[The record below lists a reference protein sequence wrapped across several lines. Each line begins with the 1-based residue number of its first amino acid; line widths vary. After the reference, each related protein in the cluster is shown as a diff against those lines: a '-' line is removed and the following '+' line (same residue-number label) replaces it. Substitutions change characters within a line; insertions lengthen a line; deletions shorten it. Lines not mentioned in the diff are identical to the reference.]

1 MGLRAP
7 VAMHLGWSSHV
18 YPLEAADFD
27 DVPDYAGEPIPAG
40 ELPSDRVVLLI
51 RKGHPDSLVRGR
63 DEIARCAG
71 GTVDVR
77 VVFVP
82 TVARWNLL
90 GTLVRVCRNRY
101 RYHGTRVYHISAKAV
116 RGMKLERAM
125 RTIENPHGRDGEDR
139 ATSMV
144 RLLESLK
151 RDGYR
156 DDKPIVVMLCRTGGL
171 DDSLRQGH
179 HRVSAC
185 LACGIDRMAV
195 EFAAAGVAPWQRWG
209 VFRRAASGVAVCAG
223 IAAAAWALWP
233 VALREAT
240 MDVRGLPKISPI
252 GEFVRPRVPEELSG
266 ITHVDGDSYYAVSD
280 DGSGVWPM
288 QIGMDRVTGAITN
301 CVMGRNVHVGG
312 DNEGIAWNPQG
323 QTVFVTDEKAQKI
336 LEINPATGKFLAE
349 VPLPEHQQK
358 RRKNRGLEA
367 LALSPD
373 GEFLWTANEEALSG
387 DGDVSSVQNGT
398 TVRLMRFRRKD
409 GVKWAHDG
417 EWAYLTDAIG
427 GGKTK
432 RMRSGVS
439 DMCVLEDG
447 TLLVL
452 ERELSRK
459 GVSPAYRARLYAVRP
474 ARDSSID
481 MERPLAKK
489 LLFGADTDTANYE
502 GVCLGPTLDNG
513 DRTLVMVSDG
523 GDADDERLYV
533 LRMTL
538 VQDGRK

>member
-1 MGLRAP
+1 MARQTKIP
-7 VAMHLGWSSHV
+7 HLGWSSHV
-18 YPLEAADFD
+18 YPLDAADFAR
-27 DVPDYAGEPIPAG
+27 VPDYEGPEIPAAA
-40 ELPSDRVVLLI
+40 LPEDDILLYI
-51 RKGHPDSLVRGR
+51 RPDGPDALLRGR
-63 DEIARCAG
+63 AAIDAALRADASA
-71 GTVDVR
+71 VVQVR
-77 VVFVP
+77 VVFKP
-82 TVARWNLL
+82 SVAKWNLP

-101 RYHGTRVYHISAKAV
+101 RYHGSRVYHISAKAV
-116 RGMKLERAM
+116 REMKLERSI
-125 RTIENPHGRDGEDR
+125 RTIENPHSRTGEDR
-139 ATSMV
+139 AASMV

-156 DDKPIVVMLCRTGGL
+156 EDKPIVVMLCRTGGL
-171 DDSLRQGH
+171 ADSLRQGH

-185 LACGIDRMAV
+185 LACGIDRMAI

-209 VFRRAASGVAVCAG
+209 VFRRVATVVAACAG

-233 VALREAT
+233 AASWEAT

-266 ITHVDGDSYYAVSD
+266 ITHVEGDSYYAVSD

-288 QIGMDRVTGAITN
+288 QIGVDRATGVITN

-312 DNEGIAWNPQG
+312 DNEGIAWDAQRR
-323 QTVFVTDEKAQKI
+323 TVFVTDEKTHAI
-336 LEINPATGKFLAE
+336 GEINPETGKLVAE
-349 VPLPEHQQK
+349 VHLPDHHRK
-358 RRKNRGLEA
+358 RRRNRGLEA
-367 LALSPD
+367 LALSPN

-387 DGDVSSVQNGT
+387 DGDASSVEKGT
-398 TVRLMRFRRKD
+398 VVRLTRFRRQN
-409 GVKWAHDG
+409 GAAWAHDG

-439 DMCVLEDG
+439 DLCVLEDG

-459 GVSPAYRARLYAVRP
+459 GVDPAYRARLYAVRP
-474 ARDSSID
+474 GRDLPFD
-481 MERPLAKK
+481 VKRPIAKK
-489 LLFGADTDTANYE
+489 LLFGADTGSANYE
-502 GVCLGPTLDNG
+502 GVCLGPKLDNG

-533 LRMTL
+533 LRMKEE
-538 VQDGRK
+538 RE

>member
-1 MGLRAP
+1 MR
-7 VAMHLGWSSHV
+7 LGWSSHV

-27 DVPDYAGEPIPAG
+27 DVPDYAGDPIPAG
-40 ELPSDRVVLLI
+40 ELPPDRVVLLI

-63 DEIARCAG
+63 DEIARQAG

-77 VVFVP
+77 VVFEP
-82 TVARWNLL
+82 SVARWNLP

-101 RYHGTRVYHISAKAV
+101 RYHGTHVYHISAHAV
-116 RGMKLERAM
+116 RSMKLERM
-125 RTIENPHGRDGEDR
+125 IRSVDNPHARAGKDR
-139 ATSMV
+139 VRSMA

-171 DDSLRQGH
+171 VDSLRQGH

-185 LACGIDRMAV
+185 LACGVDRMAM

-209 VFRRAASGVAVCAG
+209 LFRRVASAAAVLAG
-223 IAAAAWALWP
+223 IAAATWALWP
-233 VALREAT
+233 AAPWEAK

-266 ITHVDGDSYYAVSD
+266 ITYVDGDSYYAVSD
-280 DGSGVWPM
+280 DGSGIWPM
-288 QIGMDRVTGAITN
+288 QIGLDRATGVITN
-301 CVMGRNVHVGG
+301 CVMGRNVRVGG
-312 DNEGIAWNPQG
+312 DNEGIAWDAQRR
-323 QTVFVTDEKAQKI
+323 TVFVTDEKTHTI
-336 LEINPATGKFLAE
+336 GEINPETGKLVAE
-349 VPLPEHQQK
+349 VHLPDHHRK
-358 RRKNRGLEA
+358 RRRNRGLEA

-387 DGDVSSVQNGT
+387 DGDASSVEKGTVVRLTRFQRQNGAA
-398 TVRLMRFRRKD
+398 
-409 GVKWAHDG
+409 WAHDG

-427 GGKTK
+427 GGETK

-439 DMCVLEDG
+439 DLCVLEDG

-459 GVSPAYRARLYAVRP
+459 GVDPAYRARLYAVRP
-474 ARDSSID
+474 GRDMPFD
-481 MERPLAKK
+481 VERPIAKK
-489 LLFGADTDTANYE
+489 LLFGADTGSANYE
-502 GVCLGPTLDNG
+502 GVCLGPVLDNG

-533 LRMTL
+533 LRMKE
-538 VQDGRK
+538 GSE

>member
-1 MGLRAP
+1 
-7 VAMHLGWSSHV
+7 MHLGWSSHV

-51 RKGHPDSLVRGR
+51 RTGHPDSLVRGR
-63 DEIARCAG
+63 DEIARQAG

-82 TVARWNLL
+82 SVARWNLL
-90 GTLVRVCRNRY
+90 GTLVRVFRNRY
-101 RYHGTRVYHISAKAV
+101 RYHGTHVYHISAKAV
-116 RGMKLERAM
+116 RSMKLERAI
-125 RTIENPHGRDGEDR
+125 RTTTDPHVRAGQNQAQSLDR
-139 ATSMV
+139 MAK
-144 RLLESLK
+144 LLESLK

-171 DDSLRQGH
+171 ADSLRQGH

-185 LACGIDRMAV
+185 LACGLDRMAM
-195 EFAAAGVAPWQRWG
+195 EFAAAGVAPWQRWSRL
-209 VFRRAASGVAVCAG
+209 RRVVTAVAMFAG
-223 IAAAAWALWP
+223 ITAAALWAFWP
-233 VALREAT
+233 LAPWEAT
-240 MDVRGLPKISPI
+240 MDVRGLPMLSPI
-252 GEFVRPRVPEELSG
+252 GEFLRPRVPEELSG
-266 ITHVDGDSYYAVSD
+266 ITYVDGDLYYAVSD
-280 DGSGVWPM
+280 DGSGIWPM
-288 QIGMDRVTGAITN
+288 QIGMDRVTGMITN
-301 CVMGRNVHVGG
+301 CVMGRNVRVGG
-312 DNEGIAWNPQG
+312 DNEGIAWNPRG
-323 QTVFVTDEKAQKI
+323 NSVFVTDENAQTI
-336 LEINPATGKFLAE
+336 YEIDPATGKLMAE
-349 VPLPEHQQK
+349 VSLPEHQRK

-367 LALSPD
+367 LTLSPD
-373 GEFLWTANEEALSG
+373 GVFLWTANEEALSG
-387 DGDVSSVQNGT
+387 DGDRSREQKGT
-398 TVRLMRFRRKD
+398 TVRLTRFRRGD
-409 GVKWAHDG
+409 DAEWAHDG

-427 GGKTK
+427 GGKTR

-439 DMCVLEDG
+439 DLCALEDG

-459 GVSPAYRARLYAVRP
+459 GVAPAYRARLYAVRP
-474 ARDSSID
+474 TPGAPID

-489 LLFGADTDTANYE
+489 LIFGADTGTANYE

-538 VQDGRK
+538 SQEMPR

>member
-18 YPLEAADFD
+18 YPLEAADFG
-27 DVPDYAGEPIPAG
+27 DVPDYSGEPISVDD
-40 ELPSDRVVLLI
+40 LPPDPVILLI
-51 RKGHPDSLVRGR
+51 RKGRPDSLVRGR
-63 DEIARCAG
+63 DEIARRAG
-71 GTVDVR
+71 GIVDVR
-77 VVFVP
+77 VVFAPSVS
-82 TVARWNLL
+82 RWNLL

-101 RYHGTRVYHISAKAV
+101 RYHGTHAYHISAKAV
-116 RGMKLERAM
+116 RDMKLERAI
-125 RTIENPHGRDGEDR
+125 RTIENPQARGGQDR
-139 ATSMV
+139 AACMV

-171 DDSLRQGH
+171 ADSLRQGH

-185 LACGIDRMAV
+185 LACGVDRMAV

-209 VFRRAASGVAVCAG
+209 VFRRVATVVAACAG

-233 VALREAT
+233 ATPWEAT

-266 ITHVDGDSYYAVSD
+266 ITYVDGDSYYAVSD
-280 DGSGVWPM
+280 DGSGIWPI
-288 QIGMDRVTGAITN
+288 QIGLDRATGVITN
-301 CVMGRNVHVGG
+301 CVMGRNVRVGK
-312 DNEGIAWNPQG
+312 DNEGIAWNPQNR
-323 QTVFVTDEKAQKI
+323 TVFVTDEASHAI
-336 LEINPATGKFLAE
+336 SEINPETGQLVAE
-349 VPLPEHQQK
+349 VRLPEHQRK
-358 RRKNRGLEA
+358 RRSNRGLES
-367 LALSPD
+367 LTLSPG
-373 GEFLWTANEEALSG
+373 GEFLWTANEEALVG
-387 DGDVSSVQNGT
+387 DGDRSNGQKGT
-398 TVRLMRFRRKD
+398 VVRLTRFRRQD
-409 GVKWAHDG
+409 DTTWTHDG

-427 GGKTK
+427 GGNTR

-439 DMCVLEDG
+439 DLCVLEDG

-459 GVSPAYRARLYAVRP
+459 GVDPSYRARLYAVRP
-474 ARDSSID
+474 AREESID
-481 MERPLAKK
+481 VERPIAKK
-489 LLFGADTDTANYE
+489 LLFGADTGTSNYE
-502 GVCLGPTLDNG
+502 GVCLGPMLDNG

-533 LRMTL
+533 LRMKE
-538 VQDGRK
+538 GRE

>member
-18 YPLEAADFD
+18 YPLEAADFG
-27 DVPDYAGEPIPAG
+27 DVPDYSDEPISVDD
-40 ELPSDRVVLLI
+40 LPPDPVILLI
-51 RKGHPDSLVRGR
+51 RKGCPDSLVRGR
-63 DEIARCAG
+63 DEIARRAG
-71 GTVDVR
+71 GIVDVR
-77 VVFVP
+77 VVFAPSVS
-82 TVARWNLL
+82 RWNLL

-101 RYHGTRVYHISAKAV
+101 RYHGTHVYHISAKAV
-116 RGMKLERAM
+116 RTMKLERAI
-125 RTIENPHGRDGEDR
+125 RTIENPQARGGQDR
-139 ATSMV
+139 AACMV

-171 DDSLRQGH
+171 ADSLRQGH

-185 LACGIDRMAV
+185 LACGVDRMAV

-209 VFRRAASGVAVCAG
+209 VFRRVATVVAACAG

-233 VALREAT
+233 AASWEAT

-266 ITHVDGDSYYAVSD
+266 ITYVDGDSYYAVSD

-288 QIGMDRVTGAITN
+288 QIGIDRATGVITN
-301 CVMGRNVHVGG
+301 CVMGRNVRVGK
-312 DNEGIAWNPQG
+312 DNEGIAWNPQNR
-323 QTVFVTDEKAQKI
+323 TVFVTDEAAQTI
-336 LEINPATGKFLAE
+336 YEIAPASGKNVAE
-349 VPLPEHQQK
+349 VRLPEHQRK
-358 RRKNRGLEA
+358 RRRNRGLEA
-367 LALSPD
+367 LALSPN

-387 DGDVSSVQNGT
+387 DGDVSSVEKGTVVRLTRFRRQNGT
-398 TVRLMRFRRKD
+398 A
-409 GVKWAHDG
+409 WAQDG

-439 DMCVLEDG
+439 DLCALEDG

-459 GVSPAYRARLYAVRP
+459 GVDPSYRARLYAVRP
-474 ARDSSID
+474 TREASID
-481 MERPLAKK
+481 MERPIAKK
-489 LLFGADTDTANYE
+489 LLFGADTGSANYE
-502 GVCLGPTLDNG
+502 GVCLGPVLGNG

-523 GDADDERLYV
+523 GDADDERLYS
-533 LRMTL
+533 LRMKE
-538 VQDGRK
+538 GRE